1 MSSFII
7 ITSRIK
13 KKLGVVVLV
22 FNPSVQEI
30 EAGRQI
36 SEFESRTARVTQR
49 NTCLK
54 QEGMGG
60 GKKKERGRSE
70 LGTVLG
76 K

>member
-49 NTCLK
+49 KTCLK
-54 QEGMGG
+54 KEGMGG